1 MTKYFKSHYVNST
14 NGRVYIN
21 LSDSGVIITQQTEG
35 GVAGAISITGEE
47 MEKLAKALFAI
58 KKEAFPVSPQSP
70 AISVPSSTNTP
81 NFSNT
86 STPATYMGK
95 MKEKYEKAY
104 VPWKTEDENLL
115 KKYYSQGLTVL
126 EIAKLLGR
134 NEGAIISRMKKM
146 GI

>member
-14 NGRVYIN
+14 NGRVDIN
-21 LSDSGVIITQQTEG
+21 LSDAGVIITQQTEG

-86 STPATYMGK
+86 STPTTYMKK
-95 MKEKYEKAY
+95 MKETYAKAY
-104 VPWKTEDENLL
+104 VPWTTEDENLL
-115 KKYYSQGLTVL
+115 KTYCVQGLDVS
-126 EIAKLLGR
+126 EIAKLLDR
-134 NEGAIISRMKKM
+134 NDGAIISRMKRL
-146 GI
+146 GL

>member
-1 MTKYFKSHYVNST
+1 MNKKFKSHYVNST
-14 NGRVYIN
+14 NGRVDIN
-21 LSDSGVIITQQTEG
+21 LSDSGAVIMQQTEG
-35 GVAGAISITGEE
+35 GVAGAISLTSEE

-58 KKEAFPVSPQSP
+58 KKEAFPISPQSP
-70 AISVPSSTNTP
+70 AISIPSSTNTP
-81 NFSNT
+81 NFSNG
-86 STPATYMGK
+86 SMPATYMGK

-104 VPWKTEDENLL
+104 VPWTTEDKNLL
-115 KKYYSQGLTVL
+115 NKYYSQGLTVP

>member
-1 MTKYFKSHYVNST
+1 MTKFYTSHYVNST
-14 NGRVYIN
+14 NGRVDIK

-47 MEKLAKALFAI
+47 MEKLAKALFAM

-86 STPATYMGK
+86 STPTTYMEK
-95 MKEKYEKAY
+95 MKETYAKAY
-104 VPWKTEDENLL
+104 VPWTTEDENLL
-115 KKYYSQGLTVL
+115 KKYCGQGLDVS
-126 EIAKLLGR
+126 EIAKLLDR
-134 NEGAIISRMKKM
+134 NDGAIISRMRRL
-146 GI
+146 GL

>member
-1 MTKYFKSHYVNST
+1 MKKHFKFHYVNST
-14 NGRVYIN
+14 NGRVDIN
-21 LSDSGVIITQQTEG
+21 LSDAGVIITQQTEG

-81 NFSNT
+81 NYSNT
-86 STPATYMGK
+86 STPATYIGK
-95 MKEKYEKAY
+95 MKEKYENAY
-104 VPWKTEDENLL
+104 VPWTTEDENLL
-115 KKYYSQGLTVL
+115 NKYYSQGLTVL

-134 NEGAIISRMKKM
+134 NEGAIISRMKKL